1 MKNMNAEKV
10 TILDFLDSTGD
21 YQLGSVNIHN
31 IKTAKSEKYPKKYN
45 ETAMERIKNL
55 KSKSEV

>member
-31 IKTAKSEKYPKKYN
+31 IKTSKSEKYAKKYN